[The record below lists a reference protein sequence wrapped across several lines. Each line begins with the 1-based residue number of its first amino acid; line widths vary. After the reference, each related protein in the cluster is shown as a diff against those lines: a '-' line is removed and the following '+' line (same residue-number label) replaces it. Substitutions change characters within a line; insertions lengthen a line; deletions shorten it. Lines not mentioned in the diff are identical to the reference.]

1 MFNLVAAEGLFAVFM
16 VCAIFVTWPTPP
28 WRALLV
34 AGGALMLGAP
44 FLLYPFSKSLWLAFD
59 LVFRADE
66 DTMGTGSGEDRIE
79 PPEPTA

>member
-1 MFNLVAAEGLFAVFM
+1 
-16 VCAIFVTWPTPP
+16 
-28 WRALLV
+28 
-34 AGGALMLGAP
+34 MLGAP

-66 DTMGTGSGEDRIE
+66 ATMGAASGEDRIE